1 MGETRLE
8 FGVLGP
14 LEVLRG
20 TESLTP
26 SAAKQRALLAL
37 LLLNANT
44 VVSTDRLIDEL
55 WGADAPAT
63 APSALQVHVSQLRR
77 VLEAKRA
84 QRDSYEVVITRPPGY
99 LLRVAPDQLDLQRF
113 ERLTAE
119 GAQALAEGR

>member
-1 MGETRLE
+1 MGDATRLE

-20 TESLTP
+20 TDSLTP

-44 VVSTDRLIDEL
+44 VVSSDRLIDEL

-63 APSALQVHVSQLRR
+63 AQSALQVHVSQLRR
-77 VLEAKRA
+77 VLEAKRG
-84 QRDSYEVVITRPPGY
+84 STRFLRSRRYAASRLPP
-99 LLRVAPDQLDLQRF
+99 Q
-113 ERLTAE
+113 
-119 GAQALAEGR
+119 GRA